1 MTVKDLLA
9 IKDIDIDVYDNY
21 CEDLGI
27 AYCGT
32 QLTEEGKEKYKEILE
47 LEIEL
52 DLKND
57 IAVVII
63 DIPERTEKE
72 CNRLLKKACNMFN
85 GMAGYCD
92 EEYYNKYFK

>member
-9 IKDIDIDVYDNY
+9 IKNIDIDVYDNY
-21 CEDLGI
+21 CEELGI

-32 QLTEEGKEKYKEILE
+32 QLTEQGNEKYKEILE

-57 IAVVII
+57 VAVILI
-63 DIPERTEKE
+63 DTPNRSEEE
-72 CNRLLKKACNMFN
+72 CERLLRKACRMFN

-92 EEYYNKYFK
+92 EETYNKYFI